1 MVTPPSLG
9 GVSQKR
15 HCLSAKKK
23 RLRQWNMTANHLLC
37 LKPPT
42 EAHNKCRLPK
52 QWPEAKLQV
61 VWHPAVGVPCR
72 SCTRS
77 WNQSCIISGRWR
89 GRLRSPHTQSMHF
102 AGQFLICRSLKC
114 LPLSEYLNKLPN
126 TRSVSHCWHLLL
138 ILAINQFILSWS
150 NPTVLMSLCVWWLRK
165 AVSSPQDFY

>member
-1 MVTPPSLG
+1 MFPWWQS
-9 GVSQKR
+9 SQKR
-15 HCLSAKKK
+15 HYLQKKK
-23 RLRQWNMTANHLLC
+23 KVQTVKYGS
-37 LKPPT
+37 KPLALSETPK
-42 EAHNKCRLPK
+42 EAHNKCRLSK

-61 VWHPAVGVPCR
+61 VWHPAVGLPCR

-114 LPLSEYLNKLPN
+114 LPLSEYLSKLPN

-138 ILAINQFILSWS
+138 ILAINQFILS
-150 NPTVLMSLCVWWLRK
+150 
-165 AVSSPQDFY
+165 